1 MTLSRA
7 GSRSQSEPSTES
19 LADALT
25 ALCAE
30 VGIPFEEMLR
40 TVEDALAV
48 AYVRAFNPPGDVRVT
63 LDTSTG
69 ALEVTSRVG
78 DQVRTLPS
86 EDFKRMAA
94 QTAKHAVLRHIHDLE
109 RDKVLRDVAEHRG
122 ELATGIV
129 DRSEAGTVYVD
140 LGRAEGVMP
149 PEEQI
154 PGEHLHPGRP
164 VLVLILDAQHNPRQA
179 QVRISRAS
187 RMFVHRLLEAEVPE
201 IKAGTVQVRAI
212 AREPGLRTKI
222 AVSASERG
230 IDPVGACV
238 GPKGV
243 RHRAILSE
251 LASEHVD
258 IVPWSDDPEAFV
270 AAALGPA
277 KAESVTIDRGT
288 RTATV
293 LCRARSSR
301 WRSGGTARTPASR
314 PSSRAFAS
322 TSRPARARVR
332 AMPNRRDDLPTGGE
346 GGPDAKRPGRVGT
359 RTCVACRQE
368 AGKGS
373 LVRVVRGADGAA
385 AVDTTGRA
393 QGRGAYLH
401 RDPACLEIARK
412 KKALERALKATVGA
426 EVWAELG
433 S

>member
-30 VGIPFEEMLR
+30 VGIPFEEMLH

-48 AYVRAFNPPGDVRVT
+48 AYVRAFNPPGEVRVA

-78 DQVRTLPS
+78 DQLRTLPS

-154 PGEHLHPGRP
+154 PGELLHPGRP
-164 VLVLILDAQHNPRQA
+164 VLVVILDAQRNPRQA
-179 QVRISRAS
+179 QVRVSRAA
-187 RMFVHRLLEAEVPE
+187 RTFIHRLLEAEVPE

-222 AVSASERG
+222 AVSATEPG
-230 IDPVGACV
+230 LDPVGACV

-270 AAALGPA
+270 ASALGPA
-277 KAESVTIDRGT
+277 KPESVTIDRAT

-293 LCRARSSR
+293 LVPRSQLSLAIGRDGQNARL
-301 WRSGGTARTPASR
+301 AAK
-314 PSSRAFAS
+314 
-322 TSRPARARVR
+322 
-332 AMPNRRDDLPTGGE
+332 LTGYRIDIKAGE
-346 GGPDAKRPGRVGT
+346 GDA
-359 RTCVACRQE
+359 QN
-368 AGKGS
+368 
-373 LVRVVRGADGAA
+373 D
-385 AVDTTGRA
+385 
-393 QGRGAYLH
+393 
-401 RDPACLEIARK
+401 
-412 KKALERALKATVGA
+412 A
-426 EVWAELG
+426 EVAP
-433 S
+433 

>member
-7 GSRSQSEPSTES
+7 GSRSPSEPSTES
-19 LADALT
+19 LAEALT

-30 VGIPFEEMLR
+30 VGIPFEEMLH
-40 TVEDALAV
+40 TVEGALAV
-48 AYVRAFNPPGDVRVT
+48 AYTRAFNPPGIVSVK
-63 LDTSTG
+63 LDTATG
-69 ALEVTSRVG
+69 ALEVSSRE
-78 DQVRTLPS
+78 VRADGSESVRALPS

-109 RDKVLRDVAEHRG
+109 RDKALRDVAEHRG

-129 DRSEAGTVYVD
+129 DRNEAGTVYID

-154 PGEHLHPGRP
+154 PGEQLNPGRP
-164 VLVLILDAQHNPRQA
+164 VLVVMLEAQRNFRQA
-179 QVRISRAS
+179 QVRVSRAA

-222 AVSASERG
+222 AVSATEPG
-230 IDPVGACV
+230 LDPVGACV

-270 AAALGPA
+270 AASLGPA
-277 KAESVTIDRGT
+277 KADSVSIDRTT

-293 LCRARSSR
+293 LVPRAQLSLAIGRD
-301 WRSGGTARTPASR
+301 GQNARLAAKLTGFRIDIKASEGDSQAGAETPA
-314 PSSRAFAS
+314 
-322 TSRPARARVR
+322 
-332 AMPNRRDDLPTGGE
+332 
-346 GGPDAKRPGRVGT
+346 
-359 RTCVACRQE
+359 
-368 AGKGS
+368 
-373 LVRVVRGADGAA
+373 
-385 AVDTTGRA
+385 
-393 QGRGAYLH
+393 
-401 RDPACLEIARK
+401 
-412 KKALERALKATVGA
+412 
-426 EVWAELG
+426 
-433 S
+433 

>member
-30 VGIPFEEMLR
+30 VGIPFEEMLH
-40 TVEDALAV
+40 TVEAALAT
-48 AYVRAFNPPGDVRVT
+48 AYVRAFNPPGEVRVK
-63 LDTSTG
+63 LDTKTG
-69 ALEVTSRVG
+69 ALEVTGRV
-78 DQVRTLPS
+78 VRADGSEFVRALPS

-122 ELATGIV
+122 ELATGVV

-140 LGRAEGVMP
+140 LGRAEGGMP

-154 PGEHLHPGRP
+154 PGEQLQPGRP
-164 VLVLILDAQHNPRQA
+164 VLVVILEPQHNRRQA
-179 QVRISRAS
+179 QVRVSRAA
-187 RMFVHRLLEAEVPE
+187 RTFIHRLLEAEVPE

-222 AVSASERG
+222 AVSATEPG
-230 IDPVGACV
+230 LDPVGACV

-258 IVPWSDDPEAFV
+258 IVPWSEDSESLV

-277 KAESVTIDRGT
+277 KVDRVTIDRMT

-293 LCRARSSR
+293 LVPRNQLSLAIGRDGQNARLAAKLTGYR
-301 WRSGGTARTPASR
+301 IDIK
-314 PSSRAFAS
+314 PS
-322 TSRPARARVR
+322 
-332 AMPNRRDDLPTGGE
+332 E
-346 GGPDAKRPGRVGT
+346 GD
-359 RTCVACRQE
+359 
-368 AGKGS
+368 
-373 LVRVVRGADGAA
+373 AA
-385 AVDTTGRA
+385 AEA
-393 QGRGAYLH
+393 QA
-401 RDPACLEIARK
+401 PAGS
-412 KKALERALKATVGA
+412 ALRRLPG
-426 EVWAELG
+426 
-433 S
+433 

>member
-1 MTLSRA
+1 
-7 GSRSQSEPSTES
+7 
-19 LADALT
+19 
-25 ALCAE
+25 
-30 VGIPFEEMLR
+30 
-40 TVEDALAV
+40 
-48 AYVRAFNPPGDVRVT
+48 VT
-63 LDTSTG
+63 LDTKTG
-69 ALEVTSRVG
+69 ALEVTSRVVRADG
-78 DQVRTLPS
+78 TEMVRTLPS

-149 PEEQI
+149 LEEQI

-179 QVRISRAS
+179 QVRVSRAS

-293 LCRARSSR
+293 LVPRSQLSLAIGRDGQNARL
-301 WRSGGTARTPASR
+301 AAK
-314 PSSRAFAS
+314 
-322 TSRPARARVR
+322 
-332 AMPNRRDDLPTGGE
+332 LTGFRIDIKAGE
-346 GGPDAKRPGRVGT
+346 GEGQGDA
-359 RTCVACRQE
+359 
-368 AGKGS
+368 
-373 LVRVVRGADGAA
+373 
-385 AVDTTGRA
+385 
-393 QGRGAYLH
+393 
-401 RDPACLEIARK
+401 DPA
-412 KKALERALKATVGA
+412 
-426 EVWAELG
+426 
-433 S
+433 